1 LETQLIQ
8 GRNPV
13 DITSNPTDHI
23 EQQPKPA
30 SHNVDYVRNETLV
43 YNEETNIQLVQLDF
57 STLPVVFYIG
67 LASQTRSF
75 LYWTCQPNASGNGL
89 QILVPD
95 FLHVGRKPSQY
106 ISNASK
112 MPVGIRFTIEYIPR
126 SWKPLIPLAV
136 TSLPV

>member
-1 LETQLIQ
+1 MFTTILLTNGKSNVEFKQLH
-8 GRNPV
+8 
-13 DITSNPTDHI
+13 S
-23 EQQPKPA
+23 
-30 SHNVDYVRNETLV
+30 
-43 YNEETNIQLVQLDF
+43 
-57 STLPVVFYIG
+57 
-67 LASQTRSF
+67 RSF

>member
-1 LETQLIQ
+1 MGFGT
-8 GRNPV
+8 
-13 DITSNPTDHI
+13 
-23 EQQPKPA
+23 
-30 SHNVDYVRNETLV
+30 
-43 YNEETNIQLVQLDF
+43 
-57 STLPVVFYIG
+57 
-67 LASQTRSF
+67 TRSF